1 MSRNAWQVP
10 KWGKVLLDHFTMTF
24 IPWSFQ
30 LLIKDRA
37 VQPHHASSN
46 FIMYLIWILIRQL

>member
-1 MSRNAWQVP
+1 MSNGWQVP
-10 KWGKVLLDHFTMTF
+10 NGAMLLLDYFTMAF

-30 LLIKDRA
+30 LLIKDCA

>member
-1 MSRNAWQVP
+1 MA
-10 KWGKVLLDHFTMTF
+10 GKFPNGAMFLLDHFTMAF

-30 LLIKDRA
+30 LLMKDRA